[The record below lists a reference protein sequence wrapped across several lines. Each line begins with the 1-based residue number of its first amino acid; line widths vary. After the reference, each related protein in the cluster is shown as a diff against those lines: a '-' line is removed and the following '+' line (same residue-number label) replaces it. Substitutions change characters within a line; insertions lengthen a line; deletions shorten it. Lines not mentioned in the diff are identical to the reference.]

1 MDKLLNSSFYL
12 HLEKGPELAK
22 RYKII
27 DVLDGKIKYETGGKQ
42 YDLTSDAIEIGVKEI
57 TSSWLDKIYK
67 VTRRQTKNKYYDSS
81 YCYKGMKDTLTI
93 KFNQIILSLCGHVN
107 DERIQKIFDRYSS
120 EIFAFIDKNI

>member
-1 MDKLLNSSFYL
+1 M
-12 HLEKGPELAK
+12 AK

-27 DVLDGKIKYETGGKQ
+27 DILDGKIKYETDGKQ
-42 YDLTSDAIEIGVKEI
+42 YELTSDAIEIGVKEI

-67 VTRRQTKNKYYDSS
+67 VTRRQTKNKYYDAS

-120 EIFAFIDKNI
+120 EIFSFVDKNI